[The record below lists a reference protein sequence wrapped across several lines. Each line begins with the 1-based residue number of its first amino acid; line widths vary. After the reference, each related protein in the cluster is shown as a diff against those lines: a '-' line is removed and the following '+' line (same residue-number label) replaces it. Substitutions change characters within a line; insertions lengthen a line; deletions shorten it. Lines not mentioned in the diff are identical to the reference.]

1 VIICVRF
8 YAHHLNRSDPNNLIQ
23 KSVELKRRQNA
34 TAREGGARSPEK
46 WKRREERVMGKDRMQ

>member
-23 KSVELKRRQNA
+23 KSVELKRRQSA
-34 TAREGGARSPEK
+34 TAREGDALARNVEEK
-46 WKRREERVMGKDRMQ
+46 RGESDGKE